1 MPTHSP
7 LAVLVPSLAFTLSV
21 VHTGCGGGNS
31 TVLSDDPSADGAA
44 PGSSGSSGGASSGA
58 GGSSGGASSGG
69 APRTPPGEGEAETL
83 ASFAALGIV
92 PFDVNRDDLVGPNA
106 HDAQYG
112 MAPALVAV
120 PGPDFIDVAITSP
133 AEGNATAI
141 VRLRHDAAD
150 QWGVTRA
157 LRPETLGRLMGLG
170 RTADDQYFYAT
181 GAPDDAITATSP
193 ADGEHRPNIVRLLK
207 LRGSGAVAFDKDLDV
222 GREGANLVRPMVAA
236 SARLAA
242 NDQAVYLIHGGNTAA
257 DDNGTRHQKSFSS
270 TLDPATGE
278 FKSQDGVAWVSHS
291 FDQRILTDGP
301 VMYVLELGD
310 AYSRG
315 IMVNRLDFAQKTGT
329 ALKSFAIKGNTGD
342 NNTFS
347 RLGSLVK
354 LTDGRFFAAFATER
368 EPGLEGT
375 GKIYGTREFAL
386 VRFSVD
392 AAGAMQTDESFGE
405 SQTVQSGDQSVTN
418 HVAFL
423 TSYAT
428 SGPKTLHVERPRLV
442 PLENGELLALYEKWN
457 LDEFQGIFAQRIDA
471 QGAVQKGETAV
482 GPGHLPRGDDAFV
495 FQGKVGWV
503 TGDKETRKLSLHFV
517 DRELAR
523 TDRDVL

>member
-7 LAVLVPSLAFTLSV
+7 LAVLPSLALTLSV
-21 VHTGCGGGNS
+21 VHAGCGGNS
-31 TVLSDDPSADGAA
+31 TVLSEAPSSDGTLPA
-44 PGSSGSSGGASSGA
+44 SSGSSGGA
-58 GGSSGGASSGG
+58 GGSGGASLGA
-69 APRTPPGEGEAETL
+69 APRTPPGEGESETL
-83 ASFAALGIV
+83 SSFAALGIV
-92 PFDVNRDDLVGPNA
+92 PFDVNRDDLVGPTA

-112 MAPALVAV
+112 RIPALVAV
-120 PGPDFIDVAITSP
+120 PGPDFIDVAVTSP
-133 AEGNATAI
+133 TEGNATAI
-141 VRLRHDAAD
+141 VRLRAD
-150 QWGVTRA
+150 QAGQWGVTRA
-157 LRPETLGRLMGLG
+157 LRPETLGRLMGLA

-181 GAPDDAITATSP
+181 GSPDEGITATSP
-193 ADGEHRPNIVRLLK
+193 ADGEHRPNVARLLK
-207 LRGSGAVAFDKDLDV
+207 LRGSGAVSFDKDLDV
-222 GREGANLVRPMVAA
+222 GREGANLVRPMAA
-236 SARLAA
+236 ATARLAA
-242 NDQAVYLIHGGNTAA
+242 NDLGVYLIHGGNTAA
-257 DDNGTRHQKSFSS
+257 DANGTRHQKSFSS

-278 FKSQDGVAWVSHS
+278 FEKQDGVAWVSHS

-310 AYSRG
+310 AYARG
-315 IMVNRLDFAQKTGT
+315 IMVNRLDLAAKTGT
-329 ALKSFAIKGNTGD
+329 TLQSFAIKGNTGD

-354 LTDGRFFAAFATER
+354 LPDGRFFAAFATER
-368 EPGLEGT
+368 EPGLEGS

-392 AAGAMQTDESFGE
+392 AEGAMKVDETFGE
-405 SQTVQSGDQSVTN
+405 TQTVQSGGERAEN

-442 PLENGELLALYEKWN
+442 PLESGELLALYEKWS

-471 QGAVQKGETAV
+471 QGAVQKAETAV

-517 DRELAR
+517 DRELVR
-523 TDRDVL
+523 TDHDVL